1 MTAQTIV
8 IQRSGSEKESE
19 RKEGVRERKVCA
31 LTKQSSAGLH
41 LTRRH
46 APSRHTLSCLA
57 VCAVM
62 AQVSSA
68 FVVCAVTAHLNRPLQ
83 AYSSPLWGPN
93 TMLFLKLLPIDSA
106 PSRHIRS
113 TTSSAP
119 SRRTDQD
126 FAFCAITAQSTPIR
140 ALTAQLSSAIL
151 SPGLPA
157 RP

>member
-1 MTAQTIV
+1 MRHHGALLLVACAVTAH
-8 IQRSGSEKESE
+8 
-19 RKEGVRERKVCA
+19 
-31 LTKQSSAGLH
+31 SSSVSASS
-41 LTRRH
+41 
-46 APSRHTLSCLA
+46 APSRHTRRLMLRRLRH
-57 VCAVM
+57 CAIT
-62 AQVSSA
+62 AHSSASSAPSRHKCTSSA

-126 FAFCAITAQSTPIR
+126 FTFCAITAQSTPIR